1 MFSVPGPVHG
11 VTTEQWGSSSILLS
25 WKKPSKTNGVLTGYE
40 ISYESMTQVDE
51 DVEKILLI
59 NITDPNQTTVKLA
72 SLNPDTNYQIYVKA
86 TTKVG
91 AGEPY
96 VYI

>member
-1 MFSVPGPVHG
+1 MFLVPGPVHG
-11 VTTEQWGSSSILLS
+11 VTTKQWGSSSIFLS
-25 WKKPSKTNGVLTGYE
+25 WKKPLQTNGVLTGYE
-40 ISYESMTQVDE
+40 ISYRPMAQNE
-51 DVEKILLI
+51 DAEKTRHL

-72 SLNPDTNYQIYVKA
+72 SLNPNTQYQIFIKA

-91 AGEPY
+91 ASEPY

>member
-1 MFSVPGPVHG
+1 MYILVPGPVHE

-25 WKKPSKTNGVLTGYE
+25 WKKPLQTNGVLTGYE
-40 ISYESMTQVDE
+40 ISYESMTQDE
-51 DVEKILLI
+51 DVEKIRLL
-59 NITDPNQTTVKLA
+59 NITDPNHTTVKLA
-72 SLNPDTNYQIYVKA
+72 PLIPDTNYQIYVKA

-96 VYI
+96 V